1 MRTRVV
7 AIVLLCLAAVSMT
20 ANPTLFAKYESVR
33 QALLNDSLKDVR
45 LSAAALAAAAKD
57 AKQPAIAAK
66 AESVAKLS
74 NLDKARDAFAPL
86 SDEMIKLRATA
97 SAGARPAIGY
107 CPMVKKSWLQ
117 PKGSKVGNPYIAGM
131 AECGELKD

>member
-1 MRTRVV
+1 MKSRVV
-7 AIVLLCLAAVSMT
+7 AIVLLCLAAFSMT

-33 QALLNDSLKDVR
+33 QALLNNSLKDVQT
-45 LSAAALAAAAKD
+45 SAAALATAAKD

-66 AESVAKLS
+66 AESVAKLT

-86 SDEMIKLRATA
+86 SDEMIKLRAATPA
-97 SAGARPAIGY
+97 NARPVIGY

-117 PKGSKVGNPYIAGM
+117 PDGKVGNPYLPDM
-131 AECGELKD
+131 SDCGELK